1 MLMATADQ
9 NDQKVIR
16 RCGHS
21 PVGFGLTFCRKERE
35 FSTSE
40 TCIYIRKYCD
50 FGQLISINKSMIPI
64 EKTVTL
70 IKAFYFAALSIV
82 QTSWDYDSMPM
93 RRLVH

>member
-1 MLMATADQ
+1 MIYEIINAIIIIVILFPILNVLSRTLQLNARQIAVALRMLMATADQ

-40 TCIYIRKYCD
+40 TCI
-50 FGQLISINKSMIPI
+50 
-64 EKTVTL
+64 
-70 IKAFYFAALSIV
+70 
-82 QTSWDYDSMPM
+82 
-93 RRLVH
+93 